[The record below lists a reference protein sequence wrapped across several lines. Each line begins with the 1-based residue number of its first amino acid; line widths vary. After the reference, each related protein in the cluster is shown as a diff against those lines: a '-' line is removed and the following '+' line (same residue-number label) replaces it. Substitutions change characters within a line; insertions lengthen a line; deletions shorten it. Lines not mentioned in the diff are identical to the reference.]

1 MGNRCSTVE
10 DEDIKQLKLKLIPGD
25 ISRDVVL
32 IKNLKK
38 LSDRVDKLEKQ
49 KADKIFTGC
58 QQSTYVL
65 KVYFK
70 LIIL

>member
-10 DEDIKQLKLKLIPGD
+10 DEDIKQLKLIPDD

-49 KADKIFTGC
+49 KADNIFYRLPTINLC
-58 QQSTYVL
+58 AQSV
-65 KVYFK
+65 F
-70 LIIL
+70 

>member
-10 DEDIKQLKLKLIPGD
+10 DEDIKQLKLIPDD

-49 KADKIFTGC
+49 KADKI
-58 QQSTYVL
+58 L
-65 KVYFK
+65 E
-70 LIIL
+70 

>member
-10 DEDIKQLKLKLIPGD
+10 DEDIKQLKLIPDD
-25 ISRDVVL
+25 ISKDVVL

-49 KADKIFTGC
+49 KADKIFYRLPTINLC
-58 QQSTYVL
+58 AQSV
-65 KVYFK
+65 F
-70 LIIL
+70 